1 VARLPA
7 LNSLCNLQGVTRI
20 VIKSF
25 RHKGLE
31 RLFRSGAVH
40 GVNSAHAARLRLVL
54 SNLDVA
60 KSVHDM
66 DLPGL
71 RLHMLKGDRK
81 DTWSVQVSANW
92 RVTFQF
98 VRQHVEYVDYE
109 DYH

>member
-1 VARLPA
+1 MYVARLPA

-40 GVNSAHAARLRLVL
+40 GVSSAHAARLRLVL

-60 KSVHDM
+60 KSAHDM

-92 RVTFQF
+92 RVTF
-98 VRQHVEYVDYE
+98 
-109 DYH
+109 